1 MSEKEHT
8 CRVVHDDI
16 LGHVCVMK
24 FQFASVQTQQFVTER
39 FYATNIHTHTHTN
52 IHTHTNVLAH
62 KFSLSLPPC
71 RPPSFPLPLS
81 LPIANLASTSVH
93 TIHFLI
99 FQRMPRD
106 LLQMSIYVESV
117 DEEQVYGTREL
128 DFCTVFTEEVEFAA

>member
-1 MSEKEHT
+1 MLRT
-8 CRVVHDDI
+8 
-16 LGHVCVMK
+16 
-24 FQFASVQTQQFVTER
+24 FT
-39 FYATNIHTHTHTN
+39 HTHTHT
-52 IHTHTNVLAH
+52 HTHVLAH

-71 RPPSFPLPLS
+71 LPRSLS
-81 LPIANLASTSVH
+81 LCLPIANLASTSVH

-128 DFCTVFTEEVEFAA
+128 DFCTIFAEEVEFAA